1 MILQLTTK
9 QQLLVS
15 IVNSFAVICDS
26 SDTVYT
32 QEPIN
37 KTLKILAN

>member
-15 IVNSFAVICDS
+15 VANSFAVICDNN
-26 SDTVYT
+26 DTVYT